1 VWHSA
6 RPNLWPERMAMPMPC
21 RVPTMQGLARLIRLG
36 AWLAVVLAVY
46 AISAYL
52 IIPTLWRVEVVRHPA
67 LQGAPRITHTAA
79 GIHGDPLNIALVATE
94 AEIVKAMLAAGWHPA
109 DPLTLETSLRIVG
122 STIFHRPY
130 VDAPVSN
137 LYLWGRKEDLA
148 FEQPVGDDPARRHHV
163 RFWRSAA
170 AEATGRPLWMGAA
183 TYDARVGFSHTTGQI
198 THHIAPDV
206 DSERDKIIQDLRH
219 AGRLRQVFWIEQFH
233 QVLQGHNGGGDPYST
248 DGRLAVGVIVPYPS
262 PVFHS
267 SNPIIQPISRTCG
280 LAW

>member
-1 VWHSA
+1 MNLPRGFSPSPRK
-6 RPNLWPERMAMPMPC
+6 RPRLVRS
-21 RVPTMQGLARLIRLG
+21 GLGLM
-36 AWLAVVLAVY
+36 AVVLVY

-52 IIPTLWRVEVVRHPA
+52 VIPTLWRVEIVRHPA

-94 AEIVKAMLAAGWHPA
+94 EELVKAMLAAGWHPA
-109 DPLTLETSLRIVG
+109 DPITLESSLRIAS
-122 STIFHRPY
+122 STVFHRPY

-148 FEQPVGDDPARRHHV
+148 FEQPAGDDPARRHHV

-170 AEATGRPLWMGAA
+170 VDETGRPLWIGAA

-206 DSERDKIIQDLRH
+206 DAERDKLINDLRH
-219 AGRLRQVFWIEQFH
+219 AGQLSQVSWIEHFH
-233 QVLQGHNGGGDPYST
+233 QVLQGYNGGGDPYHT
-248 DGRLAVGVIVPYPS
+248 DGRLAVGVIALPRPS
-262 PVFHS
+262 PARS
-267 SNPIIQPISRTCG
+267 SRLIARPMP
-280 LAW
+280 LA